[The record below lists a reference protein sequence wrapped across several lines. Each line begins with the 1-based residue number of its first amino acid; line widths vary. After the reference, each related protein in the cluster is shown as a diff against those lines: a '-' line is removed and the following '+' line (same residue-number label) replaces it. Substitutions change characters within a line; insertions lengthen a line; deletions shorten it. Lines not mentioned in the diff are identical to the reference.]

1 MQKELINMIETQ
13 FAEADR
19 ENVIA
24 ALSSI
29 TVDDVMARSED
40 NLFNT
45 RRAVLQLSQGDREQI
60 KYYVDCAKQDF
71 RDVIYWA
78 SEETNS

>member
-1 MQKELINMIETQ
+1 MIETQ